1 MRVKPEID
9 PGRARGV
16 FIRREEQ
23 PEIVAKYLQYKLKLA
38 GCALDKTFRGQLG
51 WPEMK
56 IYLDGK
62 FVDDA
67 DAKISV
73 FDHGLLYGDGVFE
86 GIRLYGGNIFRLDEH
101 LERLEYSAKAILLQM
116 PLTRAELVEATCE
129 TCRQNKLSDAYIRLV
144 ITRGVGDLGLAPWL
158 CPKPTVFI
166 IASKISLY
174 PQEHYDNGLNI
185 VTVPTRRINPA
196 ALPPTIK
203 SLNYLNNILG
213 KIEAK
218 QFGALEAIML
228 NDQGYVAECTA
239 DNIFIVHK
247 GEIITPAASQ
257 GALKGITR
265 GTIVDVA
272 RDLGIP
278 LRESNMTRYD
288 VWCADECF
296 LTGTGAE
303 VIPVVKLDGREIGT
317 GKPGAITQRVLASFK
332 QRVLTEGT
340 RI

>member
-1 MRVKPEID
+1 
-9 PGRARGV
+9 
-16 FIRREEQ
+16 
-23 PEIVAKYLQYKLKLA
+23 
-38 GCALDKTFRGQLG
+38 
-51 WPEMK
+51 MK
-56 IYLDGK
+56 VYLDGK
-62 FVDDA
+62 FVNSDE
-67 DAKISV
+67 AKVSV

-86 GIRLYGGNIFRLDEH
+86 GIRLYGGNVFRLEEH
-101 LERLEYSAKAILLQM
+101 LERLEYSAKAIMLQM
-116 PLTRAELVEATCE
+116 PLNRQELSWATCE
-129 TCRQNKLSDAYIRLV
+129 TCRQNGLTDAYIRLV
-144 ITRGVGDLGLAPWL
+144 VTRGVGDLGLAPWL
-158 CPKPTVFI
+158 CPKPSLFI

-174 PQEHYDNGLNI
+174 PAEHYEKGLAI
-185 VTVPTRRINPA
+185 VTVPTRRINAA

-213 KIEAK
+213 KIEAR

-257 GALKGITR
+257 GALKGVTR
-265 GTIVDVA
+265 STVLDSA

-278 LRESNMTRYD
+278 VKEVNMTRYD

-296 LTGTGAE
+296 LTGSGAE
-303 VIPVVKLDGREIGT
+303 VIPVVKLDGREIGS
-317 GKPGAITQRVLASFK
+317 GKPGPITQRVLADFRK
-332 QRVLTEGT
+332 RVLVEGT

>member
-1 MRVKPEID
+1 
-9 PGRARGV
+9 
-16 FIRREEQ
+16 
-23 PEIVAKYLQYKLKLA
+23 
-38 GCALDKTFRGQLG
+38 
-51 WPEMK
+51 MK

-62 FVDDA
+62 FVDEA

-86 GIRLYGGNIFRLDEH
+86 GIRLYGGNIFRLEQH
-101 LERLEYSAKAILLQM
+101 LERLEYSAKAILLDL
-116 PLTRAELVEATCE
+116 PWSRAELAEATCE
-129 TCRQNKLSDAYIRLV
+129 TCRQNQLQDAYIRLV
-144 ITRGVGDLGLAPWL
+144 VTRGVGDLGLAPWL
-158 CPKPTVFI
+158 CAKPSLFI

-174 PQEHYDNGLNI
+174 PQEHYDNGLSI

-196 ALPPTIK
+196 AFPATVK

-213 KIEAK
+213 KIEAR

-239 DNIFIVHK
+239 DNVFIAHR
-247 GEIITPAASQ
+247 GELLTPAASQ

-265 GTIVDVA
+265 GAIVDVA
-272 RDLGIP
+272 AALGVP
-278 LRESNMTRYD
+278 LRETDLTRYD
-288 VWCADECF
+288 LWCADECF

-303 VIPVVKLDGREIGT
+303 VIPVVKLDGRVIGA
-317 GKPGAITQRVLASFK
+317 GKPGPITHRVLAEFRR
-332 QRVLTEGT
+332 RVRTEGT

>member
-1 MRVKPEID
+1 
-9 PGRARGV
+9 
-16 FIRREEQ
+16 
-23 PEIVAKYLQYKLKLA
+23 
-38 GCALDKTFRGQLG
+38 
-51 WPEMK
+51 MK

-62 FVDDA
+62 FVDDSE
-67 DAKISV
+67 AKISV

-101 LERLEYSAKAILLQM
+101 LERLEYSAKALLLKI
-116 PLTRAELVEATCE
+116 PLTRAELAEATCE
-129 TCRQNKLSDAYIRLV
+129 TCRQNKLQDAYIRLV
-144 ITRGVGDLGLAPWL
+144 VTRGVGDLGLAPWL
-158 CPKPTVFI
+158 CPKPSVFI
-166 IASKISLY
+166 IASKIALY
-174 PQEHYDNGLNI
+174 PQEYYDNGLAI

-203 SLNYLNNILG
+203 SLNYVNNILG

-247 GEIITPAASQ
+247 GEIVTPAASQ

-265 GTIVDVA
+265 SAILDIAKELNVPV
-272 RDLGIP
+272 
-278 LRESNMTRYD
+278 READMTRYD

-296 LTGTGAE
+296 LTGSGAE

-317 GKPGAITQRVLASFK
+317 GKPGPITQRVLASFRK
-332 QRVLTEGT
+332 RVLVEGT